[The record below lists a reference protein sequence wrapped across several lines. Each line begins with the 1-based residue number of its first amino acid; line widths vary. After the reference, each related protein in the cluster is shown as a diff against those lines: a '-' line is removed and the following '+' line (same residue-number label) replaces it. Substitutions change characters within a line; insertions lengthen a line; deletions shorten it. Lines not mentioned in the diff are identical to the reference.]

1 MKLDDMK
8 KIIDESPYKDQILK
22 NMNDNWALPFL
33 AFLFLDKEEIEK
45 LKEEY
50 ENER

>member
-1 MKLDDMK
+1 MK

-33 AFLFLDKEEIEK
+33 AFMFLDKEELEK

>member
-1 MKLDDMK
+1 MK
-8 KIIDESPYKDQILK
+8 KIIDESPYKEQIVK
-22 NMNDNWALPFL
+22 NMNDNLALPFL
-33 AFLFLDKEEIEK
+33 AFMFLDKEEIEK

>member
-1 MKLDDMK
+1 MK
-8 KIIDESPYKDQILK
+8 KIIDKSPYKEQIVK
-22 NMNDNWALPFL
+22 NMNDNWAFPVL
-33 AFLFLDKEEIEK
+33 AFMFLDKKEIEK

>member
-1 MKLDDMK
+1 MKLEDLRK
-8 KIIDESPYKDQILK
+8 CLDESPYKEQIVK

-33 AFLFLDKEEIEK
+33 AFMFLDKEEIEK
-45 LKEEY
+45 LKEKY